1 MKKLTL
7 AITLASL
14 IGAATMTTAQA
25 MPAGLSA
32 HLGDA
37 AVGLNM
43 VDKTQYVFG
52 GRRYCWYD
60 DGWSGSGWYWCGYAF
75 RRGLGWGG
83 GSGWHGWSG
92 GGRRGGGVHVGGQR
106 SGGAR
111 IGAQRSGGARSGAA
125 AVHSGGGRAFSG
137 GHARSGGGGH
147 AGRAGGA
154 GRGAGGAK
162 PHH

>member
-7 AITLASL
+7 AIVLASL

-25 MPAGLSA
+25 MPAGMSA

-37 AVGLNM
+37 TVGLNT
-43 VDKTQYVFG
+43 VEKAQYVFG
-52 GRRYCWYD
+52 GRRYCWYF
-60 DGWSGSGWYWCGYAF
+60 DGWQGPGWYWCGYAF

-111 IGAQRSGGARSGAA
+111 IGVQRSGGRAFT
-125 AVHSGGGRAFSG
+125 GGGG
-137 GHARSGGGGH
+137 RSGGGGGH
-147 AGRAGGA
+147 ARGG
-154 GRGAGGAK
+154 GRGAGGGGK
-162 PHH
+162 HH